1 MAKKRA
7 TKKSSTR
14 SEPPLPP
21 KDSTVGKQ
29 PRGLPSS
36 ADVSRANTIRQNDI
50 RIQTAKMDLQRSQM
64 QDARRVAQGSKSQL
78 SPRSV
83 TQTQYNIDAMERQ
96 SPQGSR
102 YNPNRKMPSNV
113 SVPRLPDKISGRTTD
128 AGTRSILDGM
138 KNFMKSGF
146 RGGIRGGGGG
156 RPDTRL

>member
-1 MAKKRA
+1 MDKKRA

-50 RIQTAKMDLQRSQM
+50 RIQTAKMDLQRLQM
-64 QDARRVAQGSKSQL
+64 QDARSVAQGGKSQL

-83 TQTQYNIDAMERQ
+83 TQAQYNIDAMERQ

-113 SVPRLPDKISGRTTD
+113 SVPRLPDKISGRTPEF
-128 AGTRSILDGM
+128 GTRSLLEGM
-138 KNFMKSGF
+138 KSWM
-146 RGGIRGGGGG
+146 RGGGGFRIG
-156 RPDTRL
+156 GK